1 MSEHRVAA
9 HLGLDPAA
17 YDREIRRFIPG
28 YEEMI
33 GEVVA
38 LLADVL
44 PERPLVVDLGAGT
57 GALAGAIL
65 DGIPRARVVTIDIDP
80 AMVEASRA
88 RLATHGDRVEIRR
101 ASFDH
106 GLPRC
111 DAVVASLALH
121 HVPEL
126 AAKRALYARI
136 HDALAPGGVFLSA
149 DAAVHA
155 DGPEHARA
163 FRVWSAGMATHGIGQ
178 GEADA
183 LFAQWAGE
191 DTYQPLSIELA
202 LLAEAGFARPEC
214 FWRRG
219 PMAVFGGFG
228 S

>member
-80 AMVEASRA
+80 AMVEASRT
-88 RLATHGDRVEIRR
+88 RLAAHGDRVEIRR

-106 GLPRC
+106 GIPRC

-136 HDALAPGGVFLSA
+136 REALAPGGVFLSA

-155 DGPEHARA
+155 EGPEHARA
-163 FRVWSAGMATHGIGQ
+163 FRVWSTGMATHGIGRD
-178 GEADA
+178 EAEA

-191 DTYQPLSIELA
+191 DTYQPMPVELG
-202 LLAEAGFARPEC
+202 LLADAGFPRPEC

-219 PMAVFGGFG
+219 PMAVFGAFR
-228 S
+228 